1 MKKINQLICLAML
14 ALSGEALALQPYNLP
29 RGVTD
34 ISQSVYGLHM
44 FAFWVCVG
52 IGVVVFGVMLW
63 SIYFHRKSR
72 NYKPATFYHSTKLE
86 IIWTVIPIII
96 LVALATPGTR
106 VLMEMYDVGDAELD
120 VKVTG
125 YQWKWRY
132 EYMDKNV
139 DYFSN
144 LQTPRD
150 QIINQEVKGETYLLE
165 VDEPLVLPVNTR
177 VRFLVTAADVLHS
190 WWVPELSVKKD
201 AIPGFINE
209 AWTVI
214 KEEGI
219 YRGQCTEL
227 CGADHAFM
235 PVVVRAVDQQTFDA
249 WLAERQQESEQAEAL
264 ASKTDW
270 TKEELMERGEQV
282 YAINCASCHQLTG
295 KGVPPTFPALDGSA
309 VVLGPF
315 DEQINVLLNG
325 RQGTAMAA
333 FGRILNDSDI
343 AAVITYTRNVW
354 GNKDKTSPDAIMP
367 QEVSA
372 QRGGS

>member
-1 MKKINQLICLAML
+1 
-14 ALSGEALALQPYNLP
+14 
-29 RGVTD
+29 
-34 ISQSVYGLHM
+34 
-44 FAFWVCVG
+44 
-52 IGVVVFGVMLW
+52 
-63 SIYFHRKSR
+63 
-72 NYKPATFYHSTKLE
+72 
-86 IIWTVIPIII
+86 
-96 LVALATPGTR
+96 
-106 VLMEMYDVGDAELD
+106 
-120 VKVTG
+120 
-125 YQWKWRY
+125 
-132 EYMDKNV
+132 
-139 DYFSN
+139 
-144 LQTPRD
+144 
-150 QIINQEVKGETYLLE
+150 
-165 VDEPLVLPVNTR
+165 
-177 VRFLVTAADVLHS
+177 
-190 WWVPELSVKKD
+190 
-201 AIPGFINE
+201 
-209 AWTVI
+209 
-214 KEEGI
+214 
-219 YRGQCTEL
+219 
-227 CGADHAFM
+227 M